1 MNSVKRLFAGIAGA
15 FMLLT
20 TAAPMTAGAVNS
32 LAGAET
38 ELTDGTFTYEIVNGS
53 YTITKCE
60 ATAIVSEIPE
70 MRNGYAI
77 TAIADGAFMNCAYIP
92 EITIPDTVKSI
103 GRSAFA
109 YCTSMKS
116 VHLPD
121 KLGGIADGTFMGC
134 TMLESVDIPD
144 SVSIIDDYA
153 FFGCQV
159 LSEIKLPASLTSIG
173 DMAFAECMGL
183 TNIDASNSSEFTVSD
198 GILYNKDMTDI
209 YRASTALSG
218 DVVISNTVERILPGA
233 FSLCESIEH
242 VFLPSSVMSI
252 GDDAFS
258 YCSSM
263 KKIDMAEGLN
273 SIGNIAFKFCY
284 ALESADFPTTLKSIG
299 DGAFYQ
305 CKALARVT
313 IPDGITSVGE
323 GVFVDCPA
331 LNGVLL
337 PESLTDIGANA
348 FGYKI
353 SDDGEY
359 TLQEGFTL
367 DVHSNTPG
375 LSYAKSNGIAYN
387 VVNRSIKSLAFIVV
401 AAALL
406 ISAAVFAIKLMAKGK
421 KSAPAAV
428 KKADKEQ
435 KELEEA
441 ESYQKILDDSDN
453 A

>member
-20 TAAPMTAGAVNS
+20 AAAPMTAGAVNS

-173 DMAFAECMGL
+173 DMAFAECMSL

-218 DVVISNTVERILPGA
+218 DVVIGNTVERILPGA

-284 ALESADFPTTLKSIG
+284 ALESADFPTSLKSIG

-441 ESYQKILDDSDN
+441 ESYQKILDDNDN